1 MIIRARAS
9 MYHFFNLVKH
19 KYQGISHL
27 HKNKNRTVVISLI
40 YLNISL
46 LLLLLLAGI
55 LWFFCNIKKIKYLLM
70 INNGKVCNVSS
81 AVVSVEWGER
91 RGCFAAH

>member
-1 MIIRARAS
+1 MIVHTRARAS
-9 MYHFFNLVKH
+9 VYHFFNLVKH

-27 HKNKNRTVVISLI
+27 PKNKNRTVVISLI

-46 LLLLLLAGI
+46 LLLLLLLAGI
-55 LWFFCNIKKIKYLLM
+55 LWFFFFCNSKKIKYLLM

-81 AVVSVEWGER
+81 AVVSVE
-91 RGCFAAH
+91 